1 MFTGRMKGDDVMETA
16 AIIAAVSGLMQIA
29 FNLWSTAKQNEGTEP
44 IPEWEEIVAKNLL
57 LQAKIDAEK

>member
-1 MFTGRMKGDDVMETA
+1 META
-16 AIIAAVSGLMQIA
+16 AVIAAVGGLLQIA
-29 FNLWSTAKQNEGTEP
+29 FNMWSTAKQQGGTEP

>member
-1 MFTGRMKGDDVMETA
+1 META
-16 AIIAAVSGLMQIA
+16 AVIAAVSGLLQIA
-29 FNLWSTAKQNEGTEP
+29 FNMWSSAKQKEGTEP